1 MENYLQRAWSD
12 SIDNIGID
20 EVKNTISE
28 LQEMDDEHGAFWVSV
43 FEENETILEVY
54 KNMKVV
60 FIFNGGVENS
70 VVTQLK
76 NWEEVLSLYELL
88 LKEDFESLLT
98 RMQQKS
104 L

>member
-1 MENYLQRAWSD
+1 
-12 SIDNIGID
+12 
-20 EVKNTISE
+20 
-28 LQEMDDEHGAFWVSV
+28 MDDEHGAFWVSV
-43 FEENETILEVY
+43 FEENETILEVD

-60 FIFNGGVENS
+60 FIFNGNVENS

-98 RMQQKS
+98 RMQQKG